1 VCPASTLLTSQFPT
15 HPPYALGQEREVKEA
30 ARADHTARRRENI
43 GRKRD
48 TQLSFPLLEHDS
60 SICDMRGAADR
71 IFPRKGKV
79 PGREGTS
86 NSVDDYEMR
95 PGRATTSA
103 FRSNQERVLCD
114 APTGRAARRLQ
125 SLINCDS
132 GGRAYD
138 IISNHRKPLR
148 PTIGEA
154 HATRMMH
161 PSNLSLP
168 RGAGTAPTLVGP
180 VPDAHKVEWKP
191 PSPTRSPSKMYLK

>member
-1 VCPASTLLTSQFPT
+1 M
-15 HPPYALGQEREVKEA
+15 
-30 ARADHTARRRENI
+30 I
-43 GRKRD
+43 
-48 TQLSFPLLEHDS
+48 
-60 SICDMRGAADR
+60 
-71 IFPRKGKV
+71 
-79 PGREGTS
+79 
-86 NSVDDYEMR
+86 
-95 PGRATTSA
+95 
-103 FRSNQERVLCD
+103 
-114 APTGRAARRLQ
+114 GRAARRLQ